1 MKVLCSAVLSLE
13 AIVVLLAIPIATT
26 NGSVENT
33 ALAVWLGFGIALLLL
48 LTVGVLRRPWGI
60 TIGWALQAV
69 VLAIGFFVPAMFI
82 VGGLFAIL
90 WFVAIQQGLR
100 IDALKAER
108 AASQPPVV

>member
-26 NGSVENT
+26 NGSVANT

-48 LTVGVLRRPWGI
+48 LTVGTLRRPWGI
-60 TIGWALQAV
+60 TLGWILQVV
-69 VLAIGFFVPAMFI
+69 VLAIGFYVPAMFI
-82 VGGLFAIL
+82 VGGIFAVL

-100 IDALKAER
+100 IDALKAQR
-108 AASQPPVV
+108 VAAAPPVG